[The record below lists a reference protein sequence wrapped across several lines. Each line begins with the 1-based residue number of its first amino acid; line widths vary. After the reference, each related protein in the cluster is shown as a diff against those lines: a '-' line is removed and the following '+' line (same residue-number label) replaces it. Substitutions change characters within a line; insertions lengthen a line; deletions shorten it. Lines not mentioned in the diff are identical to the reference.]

1 MEECNILIKGFGGAI
16 AIICNQIVGSDLGTV
31 RGDTIGGS
39 LGYREG
45 TLFVISE
52 VFNDW

>member
-1 MEECNILIKGFGGAI
+1 MIKGFGGAI
-16 AIICNQIVGSDLGTV
+16 AIICNQIVGSELGTLL
-31 RGDTIGGS
+31 GTTIGIS
-39 LGYREG
+39 LGYPEL